1 MNKKQFLI
9 SIVLMFLLVIS
20 IFSLA
25 ATAQT
30 PASPPGGPS
39 GNITS
44 TSAEYPKKD
53 WLEYK
58 SGQCRMGECFLDPTS
73 TVNRSSDQ
81 LESKCKPSNWYSKV
95 TLIDGVWRENYDGNR
110 VADLYCEN
118 GNWTSRTRFIVQRM
132 LTIPAGNEDYVIS
145 CGPPSEVLVDLGIG
159 KRAFDPSASKQKAF
173 TNEYDR
179 SVFNNLCI
187 MLYKGDLIIG
197 TSFNE
202 LGKNINISLQN
213 QIQLDEAVHEAFDIN
228 SLDLSGCSGSTNKYE
243 FQRCSISSSGTNPEL
258 YYNNVTQSFIYTP
271 DGGDVLRQGFIYNI
285 YDLFITPILNL
296 LGITDRT
303 LFELSPEPLEESKL
317 FKNLYRNRKGNKL
330 ISVVIEPKYYGA
342 RTINEYFSA
351 SYINFPE
358 DICESVDIYD
368 NNVAG
373 GIIICRKDGTRQ
385 TVFTV
390 SNSNNPVQKTV
401 TREFTNQMTHG
412 MRLE

>member
-1 MNKKQFLI
+1 MEKKQFLI
-9 SIVLMFLLVIS
+9 STVLMFLLVFS
-20 IFSLA
+20 IFSFSVA
-25 ATAQT
+25 AQT
-30 PASPPGGPS
+30 ATPPATPS

-44 TSAEYPKKD
+44 STSLIPLAMD

-58 SGQCRMGECFLDPTS
+58 SGSCPLGECFLDPTS
-73 TVNRSSDQ
+73 TANSSNDQ
-81 LESKCKPSNWYSKV
+81 LESRCKPDDWYSKV
-95 TLIDGVWRENYDGNR
+95 TLIDGVWRENYDNNR
-110 VADLYCEN
+110 VADLYCDN

-145 CGPPSEVLVDLGIG
+145 CGPPSEVPAALGIG
-159 KRAFDPSASKQKAF
+159 KKAFDPSASKQKKF

-179 SVFNNLCI
+179 NVFNNLCI
-187 MLYKGDLIIG
+187 MLYKGDVIVG

-202 LGKNINISLQN
+202 LGNNINISLQN
-213 QIQLDEAVHEAFDIN
+213 QIQLDEAVHEAFDIS

-243 FQRCSISSSGTNPEL
+243 FQKCSISSSGTNPEF
-258 YYNNVTQSFIYTP
+258 YYNNMTQSLIYTP

-296 LGITDRT
+296 LGVTNRT

-330 ISVVIEPKYYGA
+330 ISAVIEPKYYGA
-342 RTINEYFSA
+342 RTINEYFIA
-351 SYINFPE
+351 SYVNFPE
-358 DICESVDIYD
+358 DICKTVDIYD

-385 TVFTV
+385 TIFTV

-401 TREFTNQMTHG
+401 KRDFVNQMTHG
-412 MRLE
+412 MHLE